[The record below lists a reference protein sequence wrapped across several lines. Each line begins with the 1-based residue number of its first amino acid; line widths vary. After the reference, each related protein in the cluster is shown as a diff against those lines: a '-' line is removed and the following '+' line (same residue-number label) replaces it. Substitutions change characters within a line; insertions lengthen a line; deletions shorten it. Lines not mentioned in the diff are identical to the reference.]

1 MQMLSK
7 LKSQIKR
14 FWNFLG
20 EDSLASWIANVV
32 LSFILIY
39 FIVYPGLGL
48 ILSTSLPVVAVVSG
62 SMEHRD
68 YSFNDWW
75 ENNWKDYDR
84 YHIKKEDFS
93 QFRFKNGFNKGDIMV
108 IYGAEPKDI
117 KVGQVIVYRSTQS
130 SNPIIHR
137 VVSVEEAGED
147 YYFTTKGDN
156 NQAADQ
162 DRVGKEQIK
171 DTGIAIIRIP
181 YLGWI
186 KIIFTE
192 FISSLR
198 R

>member
-7 LKSQIKR
+7 LKDQIKR
-14 FWNFLG
+14 FWKFLG

-32 LSFILIY
+32 LSFIVIY
-39 FIVYPGLGL
+39 FVVYPGLGFV
-48 ILSTSLPVVAVVSG
+48 LSTSLPVVAVVSG
-62 SMEHRD
+62 SMEHRG

-75 ENNWKDYDR
+75 DNNLKDYDR
-84 YHIKKEDFS
+84 FNIKKEDFS
-93 QFRFKNGFNKGDIMV
+93 QFRFRNGFNKGDIMV
-108 IYGAEPKDI
+108 IYGVEPKNI
-117 KVGQVIVYRSTQS
+117 KVGDVVVYRSSSS

-137 VVSVEEAGED
+137 IVSIENANED
-147 YYFTTKGDN
+147 YSFTTKGDN

-162 DRVGKEQIK
+162 NIVSANQIE
-171 DTGIAIIRIP
+171 DTGKAVIRIP

-192 FISSLR
+192 FIASLR